1 MRQSDDYMTS
11 LPSRIRVLHV
21 DDEENFAELT
31 ATYLER
37 EDDRFAVETA
47 PSATEGLEVIAD
59 TEVDCV
65 VSDYDMPGRNGIE
78 FLESIRELAP
88 DLPFILFTGKGSE
101 EVASD
106 AISAGVTDYLQKE
119 HGTDQYAILANRIKN
134 AVEGR
139 RARIQRERQLDAIE
153 TAQEGI
159 SILDANGEFIFV
171 NEAYADLYGYEPGEM
186 VGEHWQLI
194 YRDEDVE
201 TIHTE
206 VLPEVERTGH
216 WNGITT
222 GLRADGTTF
231 LEDHALARTEQ
242 GELVCTVRD
251 VSQQREYVQTVET
264 LHDSAEEILRSQTPE
279 YVAEVVV
286 ETVADVLDRPLN
298 GVWIHDDRT
307 NVLEPVAWTD
317 RADQLLGDP
326 PALEPGHGSAWVA
339 FDTGEVVSSNCD
351 LLTER
356 SADSDPDVRSA
367 VVIPI
372 GTHGVLTL
380 GSADGDGIDGLDL
393 SLAELVCRYAETAFD
408 RIEREQELQRYETII
423 QSISDAVYTLDEE
436 GRIQFVNDSYVD
448 LKGVSREELVGTKI
462 EQWVDEAVLQRS
474 KPEFERIKSGE
485 QETAQIEYE
494 FTTADGERI
503 PAELRFTI
511 LPTFGGEETGRVGVI
526 RDMTER
532 TKWEQELK
540 RQNERLDAFARVVSH
555 DLKNPLS
562 VASGRLDLARE
573 ECESD
578 HLAAADRAL
587 DRMDELIA
595 DLLTLAKSGEQV
607 SELDPCDL
615 GAIVDNCWNNVDTKN
630 ATLENEVDATVRCD
644 RSRIQQLLENLVK
657 NAVDHGGDDVTIT
670 IDDLPGEI
678 GFYVEDDGPGIP
690 EAERERVFES
700 GYSNAPGGTGFGLAI
715 VGEIA
720 GAHGWSVELT
730 EGETGGA
737 RFEILYSERMAPSP
751 FETDS

>member
-1 MRQSDDYMTS
+1 MSS

-21 DDEENFAELT
+21 DDEADFTELT

-37 EDDRFAVETA
+37 EDDRFTVETA
-47 PSATEGLEVIAD
+47 TSATEGLEVIAD
-59 TEVDCV
+59 DDVDCV

-78 FLESIRELAP
+78 FLDSIRDHSP

-119 HGTDQYAILANRIKN
+119 RGTDQYAILANRIKN

-171 NEAYADLYGYEPGEM
+171 NEAYADLYGYEREEM
-186 VGEHWQLI
+186 IGEHWKLI
-194 YRDEDVE
+194 YRDDDVGRIRE
-201 TIHTE
+201 E
-206 VLPEVERTGH
+206 VLPKVEESGH

-231 LEDHALARTEQ
+231 VEDHALAKTDK

-251 VSQQREYVQTVET
+251 VSQEREYVQTIET

-298 GVWIHDDRT
+298 GVWIHDERS

-317 RADQLLGDP
+317 GADELVGNP
-326 PALEPGHGSAWVA
+326 PTIEPGHGSQWEA
-339 FDTGEVVSSNCD
+339 FDTGEVVSSNSD
-351 LLTER
+351 LLTEP
-356 SADSDPDVRSA
+356 SEDSDPDVRNA
-367 VVIPI
+367 VAIPI
-372 GTHGVLTL
+372 GTYGVLTL
-380 GSADGDGIDGLDL
+380 GSTDDNAIDGLDV

-408 RIEREQELQRYETII
+408 RIEREQELQRFETII
-423 QSISDAVYTLDEE
+423 QSISDAVYTLDGD

-448 LKGVSREELVGTKI
+448 LKGVSREELVGTNI
-462 EQWVDEAVLQRS
+462 DQWVDETVLQRS
-474 KPEFERIKSGE
+474 KPEFDRIKNGE
-485 QETAQIEYE
+485 KETAQLEYE
-494 FTTADGERI
+494 FRTANGGHI
-503 PAELRFTI
+503 PVELRFS
-511 LPTFGGEETGRVGVI
+511 LFPSFGGEEPGRVGVI
-526 RDMTER
+526 RDVTER
-532 TKWEQELK
+532 KQWERELE

-555 DLKNPLS
+555 DLKSPLS

-578 HLAAADRAL
+578 HLTAVDGAL
-587 DRMDELIA
+587 DRMDELIG
-595 DLLTLAKSGEQV
+595 DLLTLAKSGEEV
-607 SELDPCDL
+607 SALDPCEL
-615 GAIVDNCWNNVDTKN
+615 AAIVDNCWNNVDTKN
-630 ATLENEVDATVRCD
+630 ATLQNEVDATVRCD
-644 RSRIQQLLENLVK
+644 RSRVQQLLENLVK
-657 NAVDHGGDDVTIT
+657 NAVAHGGDDVTIT
-670 IDDLPGEI
+670 VGDLPGTS

-690 EAERERVFES
+690 EPERETVFES

-715 VGEIA
+715 VNEIA
-720 GAHGWSVELT
+720 GAHGWTVDVS
-730 EGETGGA
+730 EGSAGGA
-737 RFEILYSERMAPSP
+737 RFEIVFAEQLPPSP
-751 FETDS
+751 G